1 MNTSRIAIEK
11 LEKKNL
17 HNEMLN
23 AEISGTLFGG
33 VLATNTAI
41 ACHTIDLIN
50 GSNLSPKNK
59 LIAHGINLGVY
70 VAISVAATALCN
82 KSQDR
87 CYHSTNTIIET
98 ANEGIV
104 DVTVC
109 EENSYGY
116 FRKVSN

>member
-17 HNEMLN
+17 HNELMN
-23 AEISGTLFGG
+23 AEISGALFGG

-41 ACHTIDLIN
+41 ACYTIDLIDK
-50 GSNLSPKNK
+50 SNLSPKNK
-59 LIAHGINLGVY
+59 LIAYGINLGVY
-70 VAISVAATALCN
+70 AAITVTTTALCN

-87 CYHSTNTIIET
+87 CYRSTNTIIET

-104 DVTVC
+104 DITVC
-109 EENSYGY
+109 EEENNGY
-116 FRKVSN
+116 FC

>member
-17 HNEMLN
+17 HNELMN
-23 AEISGTLFGG
+23 AAISGTLFGG
-33 VLATNTAI
+33 VLATNVAI

-50 GSNLSPKNK
+50 ESNLSPKNK
-59 LIAHGINLGVY
+59 LIAHGINFGTFAIVSVIIGV
-70 VAISVAATALCN
+70 LCN

-87 CYHSTNTIIET
+87 CYHSTNAIVET

-109 EENSYGY
+109 EEDC
-116 FRKVSN
+116 

>member
-23 AEISGTLFGG
+23 AEISGALFGG

-41 ACHTIDLIN
+41 ASHTIDLIN

-70 VAISVAATALCN
+70 AAVTVAATILCN

-87 CYHSTNTIIET
+87 CYHSTNAIIET

-109 EENSYGY
+109 EENC
-116 FRKVSN
+116 